1 MLPRLELHHLP
12 LIMTNKVILK
22 KETQAILKNFAT
34 INSSILVRQGSKI
47 KTISIGENAVAEYG
61 CSEDFPQD
69 FGIYDLNQFMNGIDL
84 FTNEEKRKVG
94 DRIEKVWIEP
104 VLEFTND
111 SYVTIHG
118 QGKAAGYTAKYFFSS
133 PEITLKAAPEKDINF
148 PDSDMEFTIKDSD
161 LGNLKDAAQAYRLP
175 DLSFKSNEDGFI
187 TLEICDREDPT
198 CNVYAQRIKGHA
210 TGTYEM
216 YMKMDNIKIFDN
228 SSYEN
233 SYDIKVSKNLITEW
247 KHKNLDLTYYIAL
260 EPV

>member
-34 INSSILVRQGSKI
+34 LNSSILVRQGSKI
-47 KTISIGENAVAEYG
+47 KTISVGENAVAEYG
-61 CSEDFPQD
+61 CDEDFPQD
-69 FGIYDLNQFMNGIDL
+69 FGIYDLTQFLNGLDL
-84 FTNEEKRKVG
+84 FTNDEKRKGVT
-94 DRIEKVWIEP
+94 EWTEP
-104 VLEFTND
+104 VLEFTNQ
-111 SYVTIHG
+111 SFVTIHG
-118 QGKAAGYTAKYFFSS
+118 QGKAAGYTARYFFSS
-133 PEITLKAAPEKDINF
+133 PEITLKAAPEKAITF

-198 CNVYAQRIKGHA
+198 CNVYAQKIKGHA
-210 TGTYEM
+210 TGSYELF
-216 YMKMDNIKIFDN
+216 MKIDNIKIFAGG
-228 SSYEN
+228 
-233 SYDIKVSKNLITEW
+233 YDIKVSKNLITEW

>member
-1 MLPRLELHHLP
+1 MKLSDKTLSL
-12 LIMTNKVILK
+12 
-22 KETQAILKNFAT
+22 LKNFST
-34 INSSILVRQGSKI
+34 INQSILFKQGSKLR
-47 KTISIGENAVAEYG
+47 TISVMKNILAEATV
-61 CSEDFPQD
+61 EEELPKD

-94 DRIEKVWIEP
+94 DRLEKVWVEP

-210 TGTYEM
+210 TGNYEM
-216 YMKMDNIKIFDN
+216 YMKMDNIKIFDH

-233 SYDIKVSKNLITEW
+233 SYDIKVSKNLITQW
-247 KHKNLDLTYYIAL
+247 KHKGLNLTYYIAL
-260 EPV
+260 EP